1 MARGE
6 EADYGKFRSVKAES
20 QQPAQE
26 HQVQAAKEAQPVE
39 QEEERPHY
47 GRSR

>member
-20 QQPAQE
+20 QQPVQE

-47 GRSR
+47 GRYR